1 VKKVIGKKG
10 FTLIELLV
18 AISIFVILGVAVYSS
33 YITFYRSSKRQI
45 SITQTG
51 EELRPALEMVDRMV
65 RDAGFGILSEDLSEA
80 FQVIDNTTHGL
91 TRRSDISF
99 IPEIT
104 VCSLLGE
111 HPESG
116 KNMVYDEDR
125 DDDTNLGDP
134 RIMMDV
140 NKEKLELVD
149 ENPVDG
155 AIQFRCKSEDGT
167 NCEDPYYYVKT
178 LKLSVNPN
186 DPNSEGYNEAYR
198 QCEPNTYNLLIKRGD
213 ESIPKPLIPCVAYF
227 AADYGCKNGD
237 IIEFKE
243 DICDSVLD
251 LKVVR
256 IGLIVQSGYINKMR
270 PIYDGDAV
278 SLTFPTIGTY
288 GRDSD
293 PLSYTLI
300 ENSDRRKDQRYYNWH
315 VIEKIISMENLT
327 K

>member
-10 FTLIELLV
+10 FTLIEVLT

-51 EELRPALEMVDRMV
+51 EELRPALEMIDRMV
-65 RDAGFGILSEDLSEA
+65 RDAGFGILSDNLSEA
-80 FQVIDNTTHGL
+80 FQVSGNIT
-91 TRRSDISF
+91 
-99 IPEIT
+99 PEIT
-104 VCSLLGE
+104 VYSLLGE

-125 DDDTNLGDP
+125 DDETNLGVP
-134 RIMMDV
+134 RIMMDR

-167 NCEDPYYYVKT
+167 TCDDPYYYVKT
-178 LKLSVNPN
+178 LKLSANQN
-186 DPNSEGYNEAYR
+186 DPNIAGYNEAYR

-237 IIEFKE
+237 IIEFTE
-243 DICDSVLD
+243 SFCDSVLD

-270 PIYDGDAV
+270 PVYDSDNV

-288 GRDSD
+288 AGDDD

-300 ENSDRRKDQRYYNWH
+300 ENSDMRRNQRYYNWH

>member
-1 VKKVIGKKG
+1 MKKVIGKKG
-10 FTLIELLV
+10 FTLIEVLTAL
-18 AISIFVILGVAVYSS
+18 SIFVILGVAVYSS

-51 EELRPALEMVDRMV
+51 EELRPALEMIDRMV

-80 FQVIDNTTHGL
+80 FQVSEDTAHGL
-91 TRRSDISF
+91 TGLPDISF

-125 DDDTNLGDP
+125 DDETDLGDP
-134 RIMMDV
+134 RIMMDR
-140 NKEKLELVD
+140 NKEKLELV
-149 ENPVDG
+149 EGSPVDG

-167 NCEDPYYYVKT
+167 NCADPYYYVKT
-178 LKLSVNPN
+178 LKLSANPN
-186 DPNSEGYNEAYR
+186 DPNSAGYNEAYR
-198 QCEPNTYNLLIKRGD
+198 QCEPSTYNLLIKRGD

-243 DICDSVLD
+243 DLCESVLD

-270 PIYDGDAV
+270 PIYDGDDV

-288 GRDSD
+288 GRDND
-293 PLSYTLI
+293 PLSYILT
-300 ENSDRRKDQRYYNWH
+300 ENSDMRKDQRYYNWH
-315 VIEKIISMENLT
+315 VIEKIISMENLI